1 VIFIGLYS
9 PSVVVCFHPSASRKI
24 NGDVPYHRPAH
35 DRTGTAR
42 RSVVAGG
49 GRRPSVQWL
58 QANGDGPKVMFIV
71 RCLLVGCQI
80 LNADGRFLKREDYIA
95 SMCTP

>member
-1 VIFIGLYS
+1 MFSSFSIKKKQRRRAVS
-9 PSVVVCFHPSASRKI
+9 SAST
-24 NGDVPYHRPAH
+24 RPH
-35 DRTGTAR
+35 GHGTA
-42 RSVVAGG
+42 VVAGG
-49 GRRPSVQWL
+49 GRWPSVQWL
-58 QANGDGPKVMFIV
+58 QANSDGPKVMFIV